1 MPEIAN
7 WGNYPRI
14 NAEEFYFESAPELSQ
29 QISSRHSL
37 IARGMGRC
45 YGDSSLGE
53 TVASSLHF
61 NKITGLDLEQGIIT
75 CHAGATLDKILNI
88 IISKGWFIPV
98 SPGTKYITVGGAIAA
113 DIHGKNH
120 HSEGSFSDH
129 VLWFDIMLHN
139 GTIARCSKTENTE
152 LFHLTC
158 GGMGLTGIIL
168 SVSFRLKK
176 TESARMCCEKIRAA
190 NLDEAMTLFNES
202 SSWTYSV
209 AWIDCLAGGSARGRS
224 IMMRGEHAMT
234 EDAGTKLPA
243 ITKSENKFSVPF
255 YFPGFALNSFTVKIF
270 NELYYR
276 AAPKQIHKYISSLD
290 SFFYPLDTI
299 LHWNKIYGRR
309 GFTQYQCV
317 LPLETSKDGLNKILD
332 RISKSSMGSF
342 LAVVKLFGDE
352 NENILSFP
360 RKGYTLGL
368 DFPLT
373 KNIYPLMN
381 ELDAIVVD
389 HGGRIYLAKDMRVS
403 RETMK
408 RMYPRYDTFVEGIR
422 KYNPDF
428 KFRSLQSD
436 RTGITK

>member
-7 WGNYPRI
+7 WGNYPRVE
-14 NAEEFYFESAPELSQ
+14 AEEIYFESPSELAQ
-29 QISSRHSL
+29 NISSHDSL

-53 TVASSLHF
+53 TVASTLHF
-61 NKITGLDLEQGIIT
+61 NKITALDLEQGIIT
-75 CHAGATLDKILNI
+75 CHAGATLVEILNI
-88 IISKGWFIPV
+88 IIPKGWFIPV
-98 SPGTKYITVGGAIAA
+98 SPGTKFITAGGAIAA
-113 DIHGKNH
+113 DVHGKNH

-129 VLWFDIMLHN
+129 VLWFDIMMHD
-139 GTIARCSKTENTE
+139 GTIVRCSKTENTE

-168 SVSFRLKK
+168 SVSFQLKK
-176 TESARMCCEKIRAA
+176 IETAKMRCEKIRAT
-190 NLDEAMTLFNES
+190 NLNEVMQMFDES

-209 AWIDCLAGGSARGRS
+209 AWIDCLAGGNAKGRS
-224 IMMRGEHAMT
+224 IMMRGEHAT
-234 EDAGTKLPA
+234 TAEAGTKLPA
-243 ITKSENKFSVPF
+243 EAKSGRKVTVPF
-255 YFPGFALNSFTVKIF
+255 YFPGFALNSFTVKTF
-270 NELYYR
+270 NELYYHR
-276 AAPKQIHKYISSLD
+276 APKQIHKYISSFD
-290 SFFYPLDTI
+290 SFFYPLDAI

-317 LPLETSKDGLNKILD
+317 LPLETSKEGLNKILD
-332 RISKSSMGSF
+332 RTGKNNMVSF
-342 LAVVKLFGDE
+342 LAVLKLFGDE

-360 RKGYTLGL
+360 KKGYTLGL

-373 KNIYPLMN
+373 KNIYSLLN

-389 HGGRIYLAKDMRVS
+389 HGGRIYLAKDMRVNS
-403 RETMK
+403 ETMK
-408 RMYPRYDTFVEGIR
+408 RMYPGYEKFTEGIR